1 MRKTNALLLILIFFL
16 PLAAHAELTKED
28 LNKIETVVRID
39 VQNEN
44 NRLRADLN
52 SDVQG
57 MKTEVMGIMETIKGY
72 QTKDKI
78 VLVITIAAAVVLA
91 ESIISI
97 LSFLVW
103 RKKRELEKQ
112 SALIQAHG
120 GLIIPSNPILPSPKQ
135 NTAPDAKPN
144 PNPNIVPNQP
154 SLRSASELKLMK
166 SEFMK
171 MRSELEALAKRNKQ
185 LEQKKAKLE
194 ERFVSIIKE

>member
-39 VQNEN
+39 VQ
-44 NRLRADLN
+44 
-52 SDVQG
+52 S

-112 SALIQAHG
+112 SA
-120 GLIIPSNPILPSPKQ
+120 
-135 NTAPDAKPN
+135 
-144 PNPNIVPNQP
+144 
-154 SLRSASELKLMK
+154 
-166 SEFMK
+166 
-171 MRSELEALAKRNKQ
+171 
-185 LEQKKAKLE
+185 
-194 ERFVSIIKE
+194 

>member
-91 ESIISI
+91 ESTISI

-103 RKKRELEKQ
+103 RKKR
-112 SALIQAHG
+112 
-120 GLIIPSNPILPSPKQ
+120 
-135 NTAPDAKPN
+135 
-144 PNPNIVPNQP
+144 
-154 SLRSASELKLMK
+154 
-166 SEFMK
+166 
-171 MRSELEALAKRNKQ
+171 
-185 LEQKKAKLE
+185 
-194 ERFVSIIKE
+194 